1 MMCTV
6 AQGERFNM
14 APLSEWEF
22 IYRALKTHTLMLMQT
37 VHLKYDLGT
46 FNWQENNGFKMAKLF
61 FVEELTLVGILNVS
75 HTWLIVHNIKIK
87 YKNEEMQAPFV

>member
-1 MMCTV
+1 
-6 AQGERFNM
+6 
-14 APLSEWEF
+14 
-22 IYRALKTHTLMLMQT
+22 
-37 VHLKYDLGT
+37 
-46 FNWQENNGFKMAKLF
+46 MAKLF